1 MTSTQTIDEQ
11 PVTGD
16 PTLKDRLRAQFRR
29 IEETGIYEP
38 DLSLKEKDPI
48 AFEVLFTKLLQT
60 VTNAR
65 EIALSISASP
75 STREQG
81 EIIFGI
87 FTPEGDSICL
97 STGLMI
103 HVHTMSRAIQWMIQN
118 DYEGAP

>member
-11 PVTGD
+11 PTTED
-16 PTLKDRLRAQFRR
+16 PTLKSRLRAQFRR

-65 EIALSISASP
+65 EIRALHLRVSVDQRA
-75 STREQG
+75 R
-81 EIIFGI
+81 
-87 FTPEGDSICL
+87 GDHL
-97 STGLMI
+97 RP
-103 HVHTMSRAIQWMIQN
+103 VHTRR
-118 DYEGAP
+118 

>member
-11 PVTGD
+11 PMTGD

-65 EIALSISASP
+65 EIALSISGFSVDPGA
-75 STREQG
+75 R
-81 EIIFGI
+81 
-87 FTPEGDSICL
+87 GDHL
-97 STGLMI
+97 RR
-103 HVHTMSRAIQWMIQN
+103 VHAR
-118 DYEGAP
+118 G